1 MSVLAKEIWEVLY
14 RNGFIRAGGTG
25 GNDNPIEASKK
36 GAVLHIDQKLSG
48 VREAVEKIAN
58 YTDWT
63 KEPYTVENVEALR
76 KEAETLKID
85 NVPEGN

>member
-1 MSVLAKEIWEVLY
+1 MSSSVLAKEIAEEIAEILF
-14 RNGFIRAGGTG
+14 RTAHLISDKLDSECIA
-25 GNDNPIEASKK
+25 
-36 GAVLHIDQKLSG
+36 LIDQKLSG

-85 NVPEGN
+85 NVPNSKGD